1 MTTTTGNLFTRD
13 DTMFGVCEALGEDL
27 GFHPNFLRVM
37 LAVLLLWN
45 PTVVIAAYAG
55 AAVVVLAT
63 RLIWPNRRQ
72 RQAAGAEAPPAGQ
85 PSAPVTVAEP
95 EYALPLAA

>member
-27 GFHPNFLRVM
+27 GFHPNFLRVT

-45 PTVVIAAYAG
+45 PAMVIAAYAG
-55 AAVVVLAT
+55 AALVVLAT

-72 RQAAGAEAPPAGQ
+72 RKAAGAEAPPVPQ
-85 PSAPVTVAEP
+85 SSAAATAAEP
-95 EYALPLAA
+95 EYELPLAA

>member
-1 MTTTTGNLFTRD
+1 MTATTGNLFTRD

-27 GFHPNFLRVM
+27 GFHPNFLRVT
-37 LAVLLLWN
+37 LAVFLLWN

-55 AAVVVLAT
+55 AGVVVLAT

-72 RQAAGAEAPPAGQ
+72 RKPADAEAQLAPR
-85 PSAPVTVAEP
+85 PSVATAAEEP
-95 EYALPLAA
+95 KDELPLAA

>member
-1 MTTTTGNLFTRD
+1 MTATTGNLFTRD

-27 GFHPNFLRVM
+27 GFHPNFLRVT

-55 AAVVVLAT
+55 AAGVVLAT

-72 RQAAGAEAPPAGQ
+72 RQAAGAEAPPAPQ
-85 PSAPVTVAEP
+85 PSAPVTAPEP

>member
-1 MTTTTGNLFTRD
+1 MTKLTGNLFTRD

-27 GFHPNFLRVM
+27 GFHPNFLRVT

-72 RQAAGAEAPPAGQ
+72 REAAGAEAQPPSQ
-85 PSAPVTVAEP
+85 PSAAVTAAEC